1 MRIVSWNVTRL
12 GAAIPRIRE
21 TIDRFGADILLLQEV
36 GIRADDA
43 ATIAELESAAPDF
56 ACHWSLNRDA
66 KNVTFRGGRYY
77 GVVTY
82 VRKDLGPL
90 RAEVPSW
97 DLEGRF
103 VVTHLRGLAVGNVY
117 AVNGTDKPYF
127 DHELGRVEGDRH
139 AFKRRFQRR
148 VLERARELRAE
159 GGVVIGG
166 DWNVSQTKLD
176 THPRLRVEE
185 PHTRARAELAELLE
199 TSGMVD
205 VFRRLRPEARE
216 YTWFNARAAR
226 FGRLDAA
233 RVDFLLVSE
242 ELLPRVKEASIL
254 ADPAERPGSDH
265 APIVVE
271 LGGSA
276 SKLLP

>member
-1 MRIVSWNVTRL
+1 VRIVSWNVTRL
-12 GAAIPRIRE
+12 GAAIARIRE
-21 TIDRFGADILLLQEV
+21 TIERLGADVLLLQEV

-43 ATIAELESAAPDF
+43 ATVAALESAVPEF
-56 ACHWSLNRDA
+56 VCHWSLNRDA
-66 KNVTFRGGRYY
+66 KNVAFRGGRYS

-82 VRKDLGPL
+82 VRADLGRV

-103 VVTHLRGLAVGNVY
+103 VVTHLPGLAIGNVY
-117 AVNGTDKPYF
+117 AVNGTDRPYF
-127 DHELGRVEGDRH
+127 DHEVGSVAGDRH

-148 VLERARELRAE
+148 VLERARELRAH
-159 GGVVIGG
+159 GSVVVGG

-176 THPRLRVEE
+176 TYPRLRVEE
-185 PHTRARAELAELLE
+185 PHARARAELAEQLA

-205 VFRRLRPEARE
+205 AFRRFHPEARE
-216 YTWFNARAAR
+216 YTWFNTRAAR

-233 RVDFLLVSE
+233 RVDFILVSE
-242 ELLPRVKEASIL
+242 ELVPRVKEASIL
-254 ADPAERPGSDH
+254 ADPADRPGSDH

-271 LGGSA
+271 FRVTPAG
-276 SKLLP
+276 

>member
-12 GAAIPRIRE
+12 GAAIARIGE
-21 TIDRFGADILLLQEV
+21 TIERLEADVLLLQEV
-36 GIRADDA
+36 GVRADDA
-43 ATIAELESAAPDF
+43 AAVAALESAVPKF
-56 ACHWSLNRDA
+56 VCHWSLNRDA

-82 VRKDLGPL
+82 VRKALRPV
-90 RAEVPSW
+90 RAEVPRW

-103 VVTHLRGLAVGNVY
+103 VVTHLPGLAIGNVY

-127 DHELGRVEGDRH
+127 DHELGRFSGDRH
-139 AFKRRFQRR
+139 AFKRRFQRQ
-148 VLERARELRAE
+148 VLERARELRAD

-176 THPRLRVEE
+176 TYPRLRVEE
-185 PHTRARAELAELLE
+185 PHARARAELAEHLA

-205 VFRRLRPEARE
+205 AFRRLHPAARE

-233 RVDFLLVSE
+233 RVDFILVSE
-242 ELLPRVKEASIL
+242 DLVPRLRQATIL
-254 ADPAERPGSDH
+254 ADPADRPGSDH
-265 APIVVE
+265 APLLLE
-271 LGGSA
+271 LANRA
-276 SKLLP
+276 SRAR